1 VSVEQYKNSHFCKDC
16 ETLLNL
22 KPQPRYWLF
31 QFNPSIYKWFDRIK
45 ETQEPE
51 QWLVSQHFRLIRE
64 GDLVA
69 VWGSGQ
75 KAGVYALGQII
86 TIQGKKPL
94 NPNQEK
100 YYLSKS
106 DVGKFQE
113 KHSAYVKYF
122 RICLDKPLLQEE
134 CNRDNILLDMQ
145 VFMNPQGT
153 NFRLTIEQW
162 DRIRDLTDKN

>member
-1 VSVEQYKNSHFCKDC
+1 
-16 ETLLNL
+16 
-22 KPQPRYWLF
+22 
-31 QFNPSIYKWFDRIK
+31 
-45 ETQEPE
+45 
-51 QWLVSQHFRLIRE
+51 
-64 GDLVA
+64 
-69 VWGSGQ
+69 
-75 KAGVYALGQII
+75 LGQIS
-86 TIQGKKPL
+86 TIQAKKPL